1 MAEKLLWQRTLSI
14 SNDRTV
20 SLVLALKPYFVKLRI
35 TEPQLCNPTVQ
46 QYSRYLDISEGK
58 HLFFWFFESRSSPSE
73 DPLLLWLNGG
83 PGCSFSTGL
92 LFELGP
98 CSVVDE
104 GNNTTYNPHSWY
116 QQANIIFLDQ
126 PIDVGFSYSTDG
138 SQVTTSPEAAKDV
151 YAFLELFV
159 RRFPKY
165 ADAPFHL
172 AAESYGGRF
181 LPHIASEIH
190 KKQGT
195 QINLASVMV
204 GNGLVDPRTQMP
216 SVVEYACEGPYA
228 IYDDPFGSECT
239 RLRISAAVC
248 ERLIEGCYRFESR
261 LTCIPASVYCWNSVF
276 GPVFS
281 HDQNMYDARKQC
293 KLEEN
298 GSLCYKEMIWAEK
311 WMNESAAKL
320 ALGVNPSRFAKIRG
334 KEKFVSNL
342 DNIYRKEFLAVP
354 STLWSTS
361 NGAIVGEVRSADMV
375 LKWVHDVPLA

>member
-1 MAEKLLWQRTLSI
+1 MFNR
-14 SNDRTV
+14 
-20 SLVLALKPYFVKLRI
+20 
-35 TEPQLCNPTVQ
+35 
-46 QYSRYLDISEGK
+46 
-58 HLFFWFFESRSSPSE
+58 FFESRSSPSE

-151 YAFLELFV
+151 YAFLELFRV
-159 RRFPKY
+159 M
-165 ADAPFHL
+165 AGDSCHTLL
-172 AAESYGGRF
+172 ARYTKNRELSALFDPNLKR
-181 LPHIASEIH
+181 
-190 KKQGT
+190 
-195 QINLASVMV
+195 INLASVMV

-320 ALGVNPSRFAKIRG
+320 ALGVNPSRFAKIR
-334 KEKFVSNL
+334 
-342 DNIYRKEFLAVP
+342 
-354 STLWSTS
+354 
-361 NGAIVGEVRSADMV
+361 V
-375 LKWVHDVPLA
+375 LQCPN